1 MYNYNIHNVYSDS
14 QNVHTSSIQKSI
26 KESINNILKDEYKV
40 EEKDLHEYIHKLEC
54 YPNLL
59 EYFDNKEIHSE
70 LLINFYELFVKVLG
84 RIIKSEH
91 KEELFKRLN
100 EEMLD
105 GHCKCFTGRISR
117 LVNVLVGYY
126 DDVFIKI
133 SDNEHISSIILKIL
147 DGNEI
152 NDDNIIIIRKE
163 LQEVGY
169 GDDIID
175 EWIKN

>member
-1 MYNYNIHNVYSDS
+1 MH
-14 QNVHTSSIQKSI
+14 
-26 KESINNILKDEYKV
+26 ECIN
-40 EEKDLHEYIHKLEC
+40 KLEC

-84 RIIKSEH
+84 RIIYSEH

-147 DGNEI
+147 DGTEM
-152 NDDNIIIIRKE
+152 NDDHRVIIRKE
-163 LQEVGY
+163 LLEVGY
-169 GDDIID
+169 TDNIID
-175 EWIKN
+175 EWIK